1 MAILIDEH
9 TRVVV
14 QGITGR
20 IGRFHTEE
28 MIDYGAHVEAMTAAG
43 IAMAPNP
50 ACIGETGAR
59 VLAEHGLLGGA
70 AEAGEPAA
78 IGVPSTA
85 RHFGQVR
92 DRRG

>member
-9 TRVVV
+9 TRVVM

-28 MIDYGAHVEAMTAAG
+28 MIGYGAHVEAMTVAG
-43 IAMAPNP
+43 SAVAPNP
-50 ACIGETGAR
+50 ACIGETGAP

-70 AEAGEPAA
+70 AEAGESAA
-78 IGVPSTA
+78 IGAPSAA
-85 RHFGQVR
+85 RHLSR
-92 DRRG
+92 